1 MFPIKDLV
9 RALSIIKANGLNPA
23 LYLVIDD
30 TDTHV
35 IVKNRITGTVK
46 VLDKK

>member
-9 RALSIIKANGLNPA
+9 RALWVIKANGLNPA

-30 TDTHV
+30 TDTHL
-35 IVKNRITGTVK
+35 IIKNRITGTVK
-46 VLDKK
+46 ALEKK